1 MKKLISLIVLLNV
14 LLFPQATKEEKLE
27 WMKSRGDIKVTE
39 EGNDIYKI
47 EYPEG
52 RSQYYFFG
60 NTENYQTDSIPTTVI
75 ETWNIDTNL
84 YKDKYYF
91 WQEIPPV
98 TVSNYELVIGD
109 INNNGYTEIYG
120 FTRDYEDLWPKP
132 VQIFEIDSMGIFSN
146 KFTYPDSVIHAYAIY
161 DIDFNSS
168 KELYLYMNNWRSIFY
183 EPESPDSLPTDVD
196 LVFSLYDGQLD
207 NPQFGDF
214 DKNNITDFL
223 FYQLSDRRTVICEY
237 DSVMN
242 NFLSIAEIQ
251 DSIGY
256 YAGYAIGDFD
266 MDNKTDIVYG
276 SLDGEVFVVE
286 NQSEHIYLKVWT
298 KDIDGYHSYMQIAT
312 NDIDKNGKPEFWV
325 SSTTYNGFTDVTNFT
340 CFEYTSDNEYA
351 ETYRIEF
358 VGVFPIYAA
367 NAFSRDVNND
377 GTEELV
383 MCISNYIFIM
393 QFKGS
398 SVNPSYKIF
407 YMTRNNI
414 PGGFFSVTMYD
425 LDKDGYEE
433 LLINRD
439 VMRSDGKSKRC
450 THIFKPDFVVDINNK
465 TDSQVFDFSLEQ
477 NYPNPFNPVT
487 TISYSLPQRTYF
499 SLKVY
504 DMLGNEIAVL
514 DEGEKNKG
522 SYIVQWN
529 GKDKF
534 QNSVSSGIY
543 FINLA
548 TPEFNKTIK
557 GVMLK

>member
-1 MKKLISLIVLLNV
+1 MKKLISLIALLNV

-27 WMKSRGDIKVTE
+27 WMKSSGDIKVTE
-39 EGNDIYKI
+39 EGNDIYRL

-52 RSQYYFFG
+52 GVQHFYFDK
-60 NTENYQTDSIPTTVI
+60 TESLKTDSIPTTVI

-84 YKDKYYF
+84 YKDMYYF

-109 INNNGYTEIYG
+109 INTNGYPEIYG
-120 FTRDYEDLWPKP
+120 FTRDYEELWPKP
-132 VQIFEIDSMGIFSN
+132 VQIFEMDSIGIFSN
-146 KFTYPDSVIHAYAIY
+146 KFIYPDSVIHAYAIY
-161 DIDFNSS
+161 DIDSDSS
-168 KELYLYMNNWRSIFY
+168 KELFLYMNNWRSIFY
-183 EPESPDSLPTDVD
+183 EPESSDSLPTELD

-207 NPQFGDF
+207 NPKFGNF

-237 DSVMN
+237 DSVTN
-242 NFLSIAEIQ
+242 NFLSITEIQ

-276 SLDGEVFVVE
+276 SIEGEVFVVE
-286 NQSEHIYLKVWT
+286 NQGEHNYSRVWS
-298 KDIDGYHSYMQIAT
+298 KDIEGYHSYMQIST
-312 NDIDKNGKPEFWV
+312 KDINKNGKPEFWI
-325 SSTTYNGFTDVTNFT
+325 SSTTHNGFTDVTNFT
-340 CFEYTSDNEYA
+340 CFEYTNDNEYA

-377 GTEELV
+377 ETEELV
-383 MCISNYIFIM
+383 ICINNYIFIM
-393 QFKGS
+393 QFRG
-398 SVNPSYKIF
+398 NYLDPHYEIF

-425 LDKDGYEE
+425 LNKDEYEE
-433 LLINRD
+433 LLVNRD

-450 THIFKPDFVVDINNK
+450 THIFRPDFVVPVQNEIM
-465 TDSQVFDFSLEQ
+465 SSISGYSLEQ
-477 NYPNPFNPVT
+477 NYPNPFNPLT
-487 TISYSLPQRTYF
+487 TISYSLPQRTYVNLIVF
-499 SLKVY
+499 
-504 DMLGNEIAVL
+504 DILGNEVAVL

-522 SYIVQWN
+522 RYTVEWN

-548 TPEFNKTIK
+548 APEFNKTIK

>member
-1 MKKLISLIVLLNV
+1 MNKLITLIALLNM

-27 WMKSRGDIKVTE
+27 WMKSRGDIKIIE
-39 EGNDIYKI
+39 EGNDIYKL

-52 RSQYYFFG
+52 RAQYYYFG

-75 ETWNIDTNL
+75 ETWNVDTNR
-84 YKDKYYF
+84 YKDMYYF

-98 TVSNYELVIGD
+98 TGSGYELVIGD
-109 INNNGYTEIYG
+109 MNNNNYPEAYGY
-120 FTRDYEDLWPKP
+120 TRDYEEPFIQP
-132 VQIFEIDSMGIFSN
+132 VSVYEMDSAGIFSN
-146 KFTYPDSVIHAYAIY
+146 KFTYPDSVIIAYAIY
-161 DIDFNSS
+161 DIDSDSS

-183 EPESPDSLPTDVD
+183 EPESPDSLPTKVD

-207 NPQFGDF
+207 DPEFGDF

-223 FYQLSDRRTVICEY
+223 FFQLSDRRSVICEY
-237 DSVMN
+237 DSVTN
-242 NFLSIAEIQ
+242 NFLSIKEIQ

-256 YAGYAIGDFD
+256 YAGYATGDFD

-276 SLDGEVFVVE
+276 SLEGEVFVVE
-286 NQSEHIYLKVWT
+286 NKGEHNYSRVWS
-298 KDIDGYHSYMQIAT
+298 KDIEGYHSYMQIST
-312 NDIDKNGKPEFWV
+312 NDIDKNGKPEFWI

-340 CFEYTSDNEYA
+340 CFEYAGDNEYA

-367 NAFSRDVNND
+367 NAFSCDVNND
-377 GTEELV
+377 GTEELL

-393 QFKGS
+393 QFRG
-398 SVNPSYKIF
+398 NYADPYYEIF

-414 PGGFFSVTMYD
+414 PGGFDGVTMYD

-433 LLINRD
+433 MLINRLT
-439 VMRSDGKSKRC
+439 VRNDGKSKRC
-450 THIFKPDFVVDINNK
+450 THIFIPGFVVPVNNEME
-465 TDSQVFDFSLEQ
+465 SSVLEFSLDQ
-477 NYPNPFNPVT
+477 NYPNPFNPTT
-487 TISYSLPQRTYF
+487 TISYSLPGKTYIV
-499 SLKVY
+499 LKVF
-504 DMLGNEIAVL
+504 DIIGNEVAVL
-514 DEGEKNKG
+514 DEGEKSEG
-522 SYIVQWN
+522 RYIIQWN